1 MSATRPPF
9 DTSGLAPSPRSSRR
23 HILVIDDEQPI
34 LELLQE
40 YLTAQGYRVSTASNA
55 QEAKNVV
62 EKEAPSLIITDLQL
76 EDTDGLHLIEQL
88 RVLLP
93 STPVILLTG
102 VLFDSHVIE
111 DNLKW
116 KISSYVSKTAPLQ
129 TLTQEISRL
138 LVHG

>member
-9 DTSGLAPSPRSSRR
+9 DTSGLTPAPRSSRR

-34 LELLQE
+34 LDLLQE
-40 YLTAQGYRVSTASNA
+40 YLTAQGYRISIASNA

-62 EKEAPSLIITDLQL
+62 ENEAPNLIITDLQL
-76 EDTDGLHLIEQL
+76 ADTDGLHLIEQL

-93 STPVILLTG
+93 ATPVILLTG

-138 LVHG
+138 ING